1 MTMTAELNASQLADL
16 VRKVQAGNEVIVMDK
31 NQAVAK
37 LVPASNG
44 SKSVARSFK
53 MRTFADRKILTPTV
67 SQQELAEE
75 MFERK

>member
-1 MTMTAELNASQLADL
+1 MTAELSASQLADL

-37 LVPASNG
+37 LVPANNG
-44 SKSVARSFK
+44 SKTVARSFK
-53 MRTFADRKILTPTV
+53 MRTFADRKVLTPSV